1 MANVQEI
8 QKLKDVFE
16 MGFIG
21 IGEYEERMAA
31 LDPSFVASSAQ
42 QQQQLD
48 EPHDTYSS
56 TFGYS
61 DGGSG
66 SVMGFGSTGSEYQ
79 SISYSGSHATDDEP
93 PLPQHPPP
101 PLPDDQYNYN
111 SNHNDAGN
119 TTTASATDLYG
130 SSLYTAP
137 LYDFNERTP
146 ISTSGS
152 LDHTWQLP
160 CASSS
165 SEPCVT
171 PNAQSVCCT
180 RRTKVLL
187 QSLLSRAEQ
196 HSQCAQCL
204 QSDQQIDSHWGVCD
218 SVCIADCIT
227 RPASRSGQPNAL

>member
-31 LDPSFVASSAQ
+31 LDPSFVASSAQQ

-79 SISYSGSHATDDEP
+79 SISYSGSHATDD
-93 PLPQHPPP
+93 
-101 PLPDDQYNYN
+101 
-111 SNHNDAGN
+111 SHNTHHHHFPMTST
-119 TTTASATDLYG
+119 TTTATITMLAILLLLLLPICMALRCTLHRCMISMSALR
-130 SSLYTAP
+130 SRLLA
-137 LYDFNERTP
+137 R
-146 ISTSGS
+146 STTLGNY
-152 LDHTWQLP
+152 L
-160 CASSS
+160 
-165 SEPCVT
+165 V
-171 PNAQSVCCT
+171 
-180 RRTKVLL
+180 RRHL
-187 QSLLSRAEQ
+187 QSHA
-196 HSQCAQCL
+196 
-204 QSDQQIDSHWGVCD
+204 
-218 SVCIADCIT
+218 
-227 RPASRSGQPNAL
+227 